1 MPSSP
6 QCHHRVLPGHTGGT
20 RHGGVL
26 GKECVRGSRG
36 PVSNSGDHR
45 RQLRG
50 QVERRERGA
59 SSTRAA
65 RRGGRH
71 IPQGPNPIAS
81 AGWPTYRKRLAQWS
95 PHSGDGKKKPR
106 VKAVRSQP
114 GAGAMSRW
122 ASKGGLSG
130 PGRLRQPSHSSKSS
144 WLRDARTQNIGAVAE
159 AGVVGEI
166 SGTPGLR
173 PGAKGGS
180 GQ

>member
-1 MPSSP
+1 MWTAETPTPCGDSLWCRCTSEGIYRWQSSRALLGLGPRLTNPCVQTTREGLGPPPTTRECRPSRDHACPARHNAIIESYRAT
-6 QCHHRVLPGHTGGT
+6 QEA
-20 RHGGVL
+20 HGGVL

-95 PHSGDGKKKPR
+95 PHSGDGKKN
-106 VKAVRSQP
+106 P
-114 GAGAMSRW
+114 G
-122 ASKGGLSG
+122 SK
-130 PGRLRQPSHSSKSS
+130 R
-144 WLRDARTQNIGAVAE
+144 
-159 AGVVGEI
+159 
-166 SGTPGLR
+166 
-173 PGAKGGS
+173 
-180 GQ
+180 